1 MTTVW
6 IYEEGDV
13 LQEFETEADARAWL
27 KQNDPDG
34 VVLEYEVGDLRPA
47 GTADLNGVPRATE
60 PPRHGL
66 RLVK

>member
-1 MTTVW
+1 MRTVW
-6 IYEEGDV
+6 IYEEGDM

-34 VVLEYEVGDLRPA
+34 VVLEYEVGELQSA
-47 GTADLNGVPRATE
+47 GSADLNGVPLAAER
-60 PPRHGL
+60 PYL

>member
-6 IYEEGDV
+6 IYEEGDI

-34 VVLEYEVGDLRPA
+34 VVLEYEMGELRPA
-47 GTADLNGVPRATE
+47 GSADLHDVPRATE
-60 PPRHGL
+60 SPRPGL